1 MLTDAELDHIVKLAR
16 LEIAP
21 ETREHMKRDL
31 SSILSYIDQL
41 NSIDTSSVDPLFQ
54 VMGLENKLREDG
66 TERSFEMNA
75 ELSRLLIDEAP
86 AHDGRYL
93 KVRNIK
99 NS

>member
-16 LEIAP
+16 LELVP
-21 ETREHMKRDL
+21 EKREHMKRDL
-31 SSILSYIDQL
+31 SSILAYIDQL
-41 NSIDTSSVDPLFQ
+41 NSIDTSSVEPLIQ
-54 VMGLENKLREDG
+54 VTGLENQLRDDSSK
-66 TERSFEMNA
+66 RSFEMNE

-86 AHDGRYL
+86 SHEARYV